1 MTDLKPSYHH
11 GDLRETLLLAAEN
24 ALDEMP
30 LHEVTLREIA
40 RRAGVS
46 HAAPKHHFP
55 SLGVLLA
62 EVAARGAIAFHETLV
77 VAASRG
83 TDQSPEARLAAMIRA
98 YLRFSSNSPGIYGL
112 MFGKREHVVSSTPQ
126 LMKAMYAAW
135 ELLESHV
142 AAVIGQGQA
151 PLGATAVWSA
161 VHGLALLRLDR
172 KIPPNIDPELAL
184 EFLTRT
190 VMAGLRAEQ

>member
-1 MTDLKPSYHH
+1 MTALKPSYHH
-11 GDLRETLLLAAEN
+11 GDLRETLMLAAEN

-55 SLGVLLA
+55 SLGALLA
-62 EVAARGAIAFHETLV
+62 EVAVRGAIKFHETLTL
-77 VAASRG
+77 AAARG
-83 TDQSPEARLAAMIRA
+83 TDQSPEARLGAMIRA
-98 YLRFSSNSPGIYGL
+98 YLRFATNTPGIYGL
-112 MFGKREHVVSSTPQ
+112 MFGKREHVLTATPA
-126 LMKAMYAAW
+126 LMAAMFAAW

-142 AAVIGQGQA
+142 AAVIGQRQA
-151 PLGATAVWSA
+151 PLGAISIWSA

-172 KIPPNIDPELAL
+172 KIPPNIDPEMAL
-184 EFLTRT
+184 EFLTRSL
-190 VMAGLRAEQ
+190 MAGLKADQ